1 MSIINLIVD
10 HREHKLNNKINEY
23 LDKNKNNLDYLKY
36 EKKNLDIGDII
47 IEYLDT
53 KKNLSSQFI
62 IERKTVSDMISSI
75 KDGRYKEQK
84 SRINAYV
91 REQNIKDTVCNFFY
105 ILEGYENQYRK
116 QGDEKMLFG
125 SWISLQFR
133 DDINC
138 IRLMD
143 LDETLSFIFRLIDR
157 CNKKITDFFDI
168 FKRKNIKKVSLNTKT
183 ETYKLDSEI
192 KISKIDTKNIKNES
206 SNLNNNSDD
215 SNNLNNSNN
224 YSIIENK
231 EINNQ
236 AKNEL
241 VLFNQEICNNN
252 LIKNQIKQVEIIDKN
267 NSTAIRKEKIKK
279 SKNNK
284 KNKNSKNNKINQN
297 DKLENINQNKFEK
310 INENEINNNINID
323 LITIEKERRK
333 MELDEYVSTIKS
345 QKKQNMTPDL
355 FQKLILCNI
364 PGVSNSISCQVIE
377 HFTNYKKLVDT
388 ICIDFGKN
396 INNDNEEI
404 LKDNEEILKDNGEI
418 LKDNGEILKDNEE
431 IKKMENV
438 KKIIKD
444 LSNVKL
450 KMGTEKKER
459 NLGPA
464 LAKKIFMY
472 LNNIH

>member
-10 HREHKLNNKINEY
+10 HREHKLNNKINDY

-62 IERKTVSDMISSI
+62 IERKTISDMISSI

-116 QGDEKMLFG
+116 EGDEKMLFG

-133 DDINC
+133 DNINC

-215 SNNLNNSNN
+215 SNNLDKLNNQD
-224 YSIIENK
+224 
-231 EINNQ
+231 INNQ

-241 VLFNQEICNNN
+241 VLFNQEICDNN

-267 NSTAIRKEKIKK
+267 NLTAIRKEKIKK

-297 DKLENINQNKFEK
+297 DKHKNINQNKDEK
-310 INENEINNNINID
+310 IDENKINNNVNID

-388 ICIDFGKN
+388 ICINLVEN

-404 LKDNEEILKDNGEI
+404 L
-418 LKDNGEILKDNEE
+418 
-431 IKKMENV
+431 KMENV

>member
-10 HREHKLNNKINEY
+10 HREHKLNNKINDY

-62 IERKTVSDMISSI
+62 IERKTISDMISSI

-116 QGDEKMLFG
+116 EGDEKMLFG

-133 DDINC
+133 DNINC

-215 SNNLNNSNN
+215 SNNLDNLNNQD
-224 YSIIENK
+224 
-231 EINNQ
+231 INNQ

-241 VLFNQEICNNN
+241 VLFNQEICDNN

-267 NSTAIRKEKIKK
+267 NLTAIRKEKIKK

-297 DKLENINQNKFEK
+297 DKHKNINQNKDEK
-310 INENEINNNINID
+310 IDENKINNNVNID

-388 ICIDFGKN
+388 ICINLVEN

-404 LKDNEEILKDNGEI
+404 L
-418 LKDNGEILKDNEE
+418 
-431 IKKMENV
+431 KMENV